1 MRWERSCPQP
11 SLTRPAWRD
20 TICGL
25 LSKSA
30 NKVADIR
37 RLLRHGDTES
47 TEECSRIPR
56 AISVSVAR
64 NIAGVCAV
72 YAVIRASGRQYR
84 VEEKSVIDVNRMP
97 GEVGEEVELDEV
109 LMVAGDEGVQV
120 GSPLVAGAKVV
131 GKVVRQYKGR
141 KVVGFTYKA
150 KKNIRRRFGHRQLLT
165 RLSVE
170 RIESSR

>member
-1 MRWERSCPQP
+1 M
-11 SLTRPAWRD
+11 
-20 TICGL
+20 
-25 LSKSA
+25 
-30 NKVADIR
+30 
-37 RLLRHGDTES
+37 
-47 TEECSRIPR
+47 
-56 AISVSVAR
+56 
-64 NIAGVCAV
+64 

-109 LMVAGDEGVQV
+109 LMVAGDAGVQV

-141 KVVGFTYKA
+141 KIVGFTYKA

-170 RIESSR
+170 RIESSK

>member
-1 MRWERSCPQP
+1 MSRVSH
-11 SLTRPAWRD
+11 
-20 TICGL
+20 
-25 LSKSA
+25 
-30 NKVADIR
+30 
-37 RLLRHGDTES
+37 HGDTV
-47 TEECSRIPR
+47 
-56 AISVSVAR
+56 ISEGTSKTFDALNVSVAS

-84 VEEKSVIDVNRMP
+84 VEEKSIIDVNRMP

-109 LMVAGDEGVQV
+109 LMVAGDKGLQV

-141 KVVGFTYKA
+141 KIVGFTYKA

-170 RIESSR
+170 RIESSK